1 MTTDPIADLIN
12 RVMNGHRARHAN
24 IRAPYSKVK
33 EAICDVLRREGY
45 IRDFEKA
52 TVAGH
57 PALVVTLAYD
67 SNRKPAILGVRRVSS
82 PGQRIYADADHL
94 PKVRNGLGMAV
105 LTTPSGLLTDSE
117 ARQKRIGGE
126 VLFEMW

>member
-24 IRAPYSKVK
+24 IRAPYSRIK
-33 EAICDVLRREGY
+33 EAICGVLRREGY
-45 IRDFEKA
+45 IRDFEKT

-57 PALVVTLAYD
+57 AALVITLAYD
-67 SNRKPAILGVRRVSS
+67 SARKPAILGVRRVSS
-82 PGQRIYADADHL
+82 PGQRVYADANHL

-105 LTTPSGLLTDSE
+105 LTTPAGLMTDGE
-117 ARQKRIGGE
+117 ARQKRVGGE
-126 VLFEMW
+126 VLFEVW